1 MSASRRKPEPEPEP
15 ELEQEEEEAEVS
27 EDEDVDG
34 DESDPDEEE
43 ESEEEEEE
51 EQSADDDEAEPPDS
65 SKSSPSS
72 STPRRVGRP
81 RKEDSAPRQQVSKKE
96 AAELFKKYEERK
108 GIVGELTEHM
118 NQAKAEV
125 AQAAFEIYEKLGVGP
140 FRWKGKT
147 LKVFK
152 SKKNPNSAR
161 IRVISDEA
169 LEIG

>member
-1 MSASRRKPEPEPEP
+1 MSASRRKPEPEP

-34 DESDPDEEE
+34 DESDPDDEEE
-43 ESEEEEEE
+43 PEEEEE
-51 EQSADDDEAEPPDS
+51 EQSDDEAEEPPDS

-72 STPRRVGRP
+72 PRRVGRP

>member
-1 MSASRRKPEPEPEP
+1 MSASRRKPEPEP

-34 DESDPDEEE
+34 DESDPDDEEE
-43 ESEEEEEE
+43 PEEEEE
-51 EQSADDDEAEPPDS
+51 EQSAEDDEAEEPPDS
-65 SKSSPSS
+65 SKPSPSS